1 MLFSAAFAL
10 FACQSNS
17 ESADGASG
25 ATWED
30 KISYDEEIHL
40 EGIRQLTNGGDNAE
54 AYFLMAQAKKG
65 LGDIPSAKE
74 YLSKCLENNPIEET
88 KQQAT
93 ALLNEIDSI

>member
-1 MLFSAAFAL
+1 MKKLLLFSAAFAL

-17 ESADGASG
+17 ESADGTSG

-54 AYFLMAQAKKG
+54 AYFSFDGTMLTFQSNAEKWGNQES
-65 LGDIPSAKE
+65 IPP
-74 YLSKCLENNPIEET
+74 CVRPGHR
-88 KQQAT
+88 
-93 ALLNEIDSI
+93 